1 MRCSCEETYSPFCLP
16 TTPVVQAVA
25 AAGIKGKPSIFLA
38 AESGDIQLVSDY
50 VIADPAS
57 LCEEDSD

>member
-1 MRCSCEETYSPFCLP
+1 LP

-25 AAGIKGKPSIFLA
+25 AVGIKGKPSIFLA

-50 VIADPAS
+50 VIADPTS